1 MFHGSGIEVIQIDI
15 YYNASQPEL
24 LRGKGA
30 NAFFA
35 EMPNFAILSIF
46 GEIHPSPNS
55 SMELMK
61 ASYLLSTNLIMQNEL
76 CNFNNSNCIMAY
88 IIIYQ

>member
-1 MFHGSGIEVIQIDI
+1 MFHGSGIEVIIDI

-35 EMPNFAILSIF
+35 DMPNFAILSIF
-46 GEIHPSPNS
+46 DEIHPSPNS

-61 ASYLLSTNLIMQNEL
+61 ASSLLSTNLIMQFQL
-76 CNFNNSNCIMAY
+76 CKMNYAIS
-88 IIIYQ
+88 IIQIA

>member
-1 MFHGSGIEVIQIDI
+1 VFHGCGIEVIQIDI

-35 EMPNFAILSIF
+35 ESAPADC
-46 GEIHPSPNS
+46 G
-55 SMELMK
+55 
-61 ASYLLSTNLIMQNEL
+61 
-76 CNFNNSNCIMAY
+76 
-88 IIIYQ
+88 